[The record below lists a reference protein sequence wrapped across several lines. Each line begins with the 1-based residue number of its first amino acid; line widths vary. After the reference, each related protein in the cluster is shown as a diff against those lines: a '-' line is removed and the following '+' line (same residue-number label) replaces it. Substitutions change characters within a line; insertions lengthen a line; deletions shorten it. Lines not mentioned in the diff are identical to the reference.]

1 VVQILGSIRKC
12 GRPRKYAPDGTLNT
26 ALSPMPISSSILLI
40 EDNSAWKPG
49 RQHNY
54 EYESI
59 GKKNKKD
66 QF

>member
-1 VVQILGSIRKC
+1 VVQKLGSRRKC
-12 GRPRKYAPDGTLNT
+12 GRPRNYAPDGTLNT

-40 EDNSAWKPG
+40 EDNSAWKRG